1 MSEKIKI
8 PTKGDVVVVNNENSS
23 ETYYF
28 DGENLVDSVGTMFTD
43 KNIDWPEMWKTD
55 KTWRFANEA
64 EKNAYCEE
72 LWKTANLIV
81 NHKTKKIVS
90 ASVEDEAK
98 EDEPSIAVRY
108 CVPDGYIEKKEYAI
122 STTIDVYKEEIVR
135 LYDLLEDISTMAEI
149 GLDISKEC
157 NNTST
162 LLNQINIIADRRK
175 RKVKT
180 DGYNLFLNGEKLTDN
195 DYDDGNEE

>member
-1 MSEKIKI
+1 MSAKRRL
-8 PTKGDVVVVNNENSS
+8 PQKGDIVVVNHENSS
-23 ETYYF
+23 EAYYF
-28 DGENLVDSVGTMFTD
+28 DGKHLVDSVGTMFSD
-43 KNIDWPEMWKTD
+43 DNIDWKNMWETD
-55 KTWRFANEA
+55 NTWRFANDV
-64 EKNAYCEE
+64 EKNAYGEE
-72 LWKTANLIV
+72 LWKNNLMV
-81 NHKTKKIVS
+81 DYKTNKIVS
-90 ASVEDEAK
+90 TSVEDEAK
-98 EDEPSIAVRY
+98 EDKPSITVRY
-108 CVPDGYIEKKEYAI
+108 CVPDGYPLKKEYAI

-149 GLDISKEC
+149 GLDMSKEC

>member
-1 MSEKIKI
+1 MSAKIKI
-8 PTKGDVVVVNNENSS
+8 PTKGDVVVVNHENSS

-64 EKNAYCEE
+64 EKNAYGEE
-72 LWKTANLIV
+72 LWKNNLMV
-81 NHKTKKIVS
+81 DCKTNKIVS
-90 ASVEDEAK
+90 TSVEDEVK

-108 CVPDGYIEKKEYAI
+108 CVPDGYPSKNEYTI
-122 STTIDVYKEEIVR
+122 STTIDVYKKEIVR
-135 LYDLLEDISTMAEI
+135 LYELLDDIDFMAQLGKFIDNEALLTMI
-149 GLDISKEC
+149 RTKC
-157 NNTST
+157 N
-162 LLNQINIIADRRK
+162 RRK
-175 RKVKT
+175 RFIKDKGK
-180 DGYNLFLNGEKLTDN
+180 DLFLNGEKLTDN